1 MLKRPRGPDSSPVE
15 QRSKR
20 RHVSFPQTPVTSAPY
35 STPSRT
41 PYTPY
46 PLRASDSPSNPFGRK
61 RTQRLIHTLPAE
73 TSFSKHLALRFQLV
87 RRGVGPKQG
96 GVYRVVQVPQSY
108 TFTHL
113 RCLISFLFGVRSHGG
128 GPEDEH
134 LFEIKKKVALY
145 SARHKPGQIKAGKTW
160 AKLSSVQDPCRWR
173 SMYERDALEDDEED
187 EEVDENEETEV
198 ELEGDEGGEWKWE
211 DEEVFTVAH
220 AWPEGVDTERGII
233 YVRYLLPC
241 FFPCL

>member
-1 MLKRPRGPDSSPVE
+1 MHR
-15 QRSKR
+15 
-20 RHVSFPQTPVTSAPY
+20 
-35 STPSRT
+35 
-41 PYTPY
+41 
-46 PLRASDSPSNPFGRK
+46 
-61 RTQRLIHTLPAE
+61 I
-73 TSFSKHLALRFQLV
+73 
-87 RRGVGPKQG
+87 
-96 GVYRVVQVPQSY
+96 VQVPQSY

-113 RCLISFLFGVRSHGG
+113 RCLITFLFGVRSHGG

-198 ELEGDEGGEWKWE
+198 ELEEDEGDEWKWA

-233 YVRYLLPC
+233 YVRYLQLC
-241 FFPCL
+241 FIPCL